1 MFGSISEGV
10 LDRTMNMT
18 KSAVVGDE
26 GDWTSVISA
35 AVFLLD

>member
-1 MFGSISEGV
+1 
-10 LDRTMNMT
+10 MNMT